1 MSTVA
6 AVGQDVGV
14 EGLSGLDAGA
24 LEISETRTR
33 RCSTAR
39 TWPSR

>member
-14 EGLSGLDAGA
+14 AGLTGLDAGA
-24 LEISETRTR
+24 LEISETWTR

-39 TWPSR
+39 ARPSR